1 MKGRRKAHTKQ
12 KRFLVNLVGFAALL
26 PVLFAASVR
35 PMRAQ
40 DGNPAAGPPRFL
52 NMIHQELKPGRV
64 WEYDELETSIARIYA
79 REGIPVYWVE
89 LESITGPSEVLYL
102 NLFGSSEDLAKSQK
116 ALSAALAAHPELA
129 QTQDRLL
136 QENTSSGTTVLGIRR
151 DDMGYRAN
159 TIDFSKM
166 RALRLSTVFAHPGY
180 ERAFMETLWSLSEAS
195 QKANARTAW
204 AVYEVISG
212 LPEPAFVIVTP
223 MQSLDEID
231 DVFEAGQALK
241 KAEGGAVEQHL
252 QELARIAYG
261 TSDTRL
267 FLVGPK
273 MSHVSRELATT
284 DPDFWSPRNSRSSS
298 SRRQQNRKI
307 PHPPRR
313 RPCPVCRAPRPQTLT
328 PSPALSSRTQSR
340 GPQHTPVLRVLGW

>member
-1 MKGRRKAHTKQ
+1 MQARLKVHAKQ
-12 KRFLVNLVGFAALL
+12 KHLPEVFVVFAAILL
-26 PVLFAASVR
+26 VLFAASVR

-40 DGNPAAGPPRFL
+40 DDKPKTPGPPKFL
-52 NMIHQELKPGRV
+52 NMVHQELKPGRV
-64 WEYDELETSIARIYA
+64 WEYDELEASIARIYS
-79 REGIPVYWVE
+79 REAILVYWVE

-102 NLFGSSEDLAKSQK
+102 NFFDSSEELAKSQK

-166 RALRLSTVFAHPGY
+166 RALRLSTIFAHPGY
-180 ERAFMETLWSLSEAS
+180 ERAFMETQWSLSEAS

-204 AVYEVISG
+204 AVYEVVGG
-212 LPEPAFVIVTP
+212 LPEPAYVIVSP
-223 MQSLDEID
+223 MESLGEVD
-231 DVFEAGQALK
+231 DVFGASQALK
-241 KAEGGAVEQHL
+241 TSEGGVAEQHL
-252 QELARIAYG
+252 QELARISYG

-273 MSHVSRELATT
+273 MSHVSKELAAS
-284 DPDFWSPRNSRSSS
+284 DPDFWSPAP
-298 SRRQQNRKI
+298 I
-307 PHPPRR
+307 AAPPSIAGKTDKSPA
-313 RPCPVCRAPRPQTLT
+313 RPGAVPASPASPAPPAPRP
-328 PSPALSSRTQSR
+328 
-340 GPQHTPVLRVLGW
+340 

>member
-1 MKGRRKAHTKQ
+1 VKVRLKTHTKQ
-12 KRFLVNLVGFAALL
+12 KRSLKHVVAFAAT
-26 PVLFAASVR
+26 VVGLFAGFVG
-35 PMRAQ
+35 PLQAQ
-40 DGNPAAGPPRFL
+40 DTNPVTAGPPKFL

-89 LESITGPSEVLYL
+89 LESITGPSEVLVL
-102 NLFGSSEDLAKSQK
+102 NLFDSAEDLAKSEK
-116 ALSAALAAHPELA
+116 ASSAALAAHPELA

-136 QENTSSGTTVLGIRR
+136 QENTSSGTAVLGVRR
-151 DDMGYRAN
+151 DDMGYRSN

-180 ERAFMETLWSLSEAS
+180 ERAFMETEWSLSEAS

-204 AVYEVISG
+204 AVYEVIAG
-212 LPEPAFVIVTP
+212 LPEPAFVIVSP
-223 MQSLDEID
+223 MQSLNEID

-241 KAEGGAVEQHL
+241 KAEGGAPEQHL

-261 TSDTRL
+261 TTDTRL

-273 MSHVSRELATT
+273 MSHVSKELAAS
-284 DPDFWSPRNSRSSS
+284 DPDFWSP
-298 SRRQQNRKI
+298 
-307 PHPPRR
+307 PTPTAPPPVATRTEKSPT
-313 RPCPVCRAPRPQTLT
+313 RPNTAPA
-328 PSPALSSRTQSR
+328 SPAAP
-340 GPQHTPVLRVLGW
+340 GAPKP

>member
-1 MKGRRKAHTKQ
+1 MFSDLIKPADEPLLEGLHVKARRKTRTKRKQ
-12 KRFLVNLVGFAALL
+12 LELLVVFAAILL
-26 PVLFAASVR
+26 VLFAASVR

-40 DGNPAAGPPRFL
+40 DNKPQTSGPPKFL
-52 NMIHQELKPGRV
+52 NMVHQELKPGRI
-64 WEYDELETSIARIYA
+64 WEYDELESSIARIYT

-89 LESITGPSEVLYL
+89 LESVTGPSEVLYL
-102 NLFGSSEDLAKSQK
+102 NLFGSSEELAKSQK

-136 QENTSSGTTVLGIRR
+136 QENTSSGTTVLAVRR

-180 ERAFMETLWSLSEAS
+180 ERAFTETQWSLSEAS

-204 AVYEVISG
+204 AVYEVLGG

-223 MQSLDEID
+223 LQSLSEVD
-231 DVFEAGQALK
+231 DLFEAGQALK
-241 KAEGGAVEQHL
+241 KAEGGVVEQHL

-273 MSHVSRELATT
+273 MSHVSKELAAS
-284 DPDFWSPRNSRSSS
+284 DPDFWSPA
-298 SRRQQNRKI
+298 I
-307 PHPPRR
+307 VAAPPSVAGR
-313 RPCPVCRAPRPQTLT
+313 TDK
-328 PSPALSSRTQSR
+328 SPARPNSAPAS
-340 GPQHTPVLRVLGW
+340 PVAPPAPAPKP